1 MTTNVHESRKNY
13 GGCGMNL
20 TKADIENIM
29 IRWSEAWNRHDLD
42 EVMDL
47 FHEEALFENWTGGSA
62 RGKETLRRAWTPW
75 FENHGGFQF
84 VTEQFII
91 VEDEQKVIWQWH
103 IDWPSMEKGSEGKPE
118 RRRGV
123 DIIRF
128 QDGKVVEKITYSKT
142 TIEIDGRPV
151 KLSP

>member
-1 MTTNVHESRKNY
+1 MSLSKT
-13 GGCGMNL
+13 
-20 TKADIENIM
+20 DIEKIM

-47 FHEEALFENWTGGSA
+47 FHEDAVFENWTGGSA
-62 RGKETLRRAWTPW
+62 QGKGNVRNAWIPW
-75 FENHGGFQF
+75 FANHGGFRF

-91 VEDEQKVIWQWH
+91 VEDEQKVVWQWYL
-103 IDWPSMEKGSEGKPE
+103 DWPSMEKGYEGKPE

-128 QDGKVVEKITYSKT
+128 QDGKVIEKITYSKT
-142 TIEIDGRPV
+142 TVEIDRKQLRLHLPE
-151 KLSP
+151 